1 MFESFESMHMWKI
14 SKTIVCSF
22 ETIGL
27 RKSVFT
33 KNCFSF
39 DTNMADTPLKKDQ
52 FKSIFLLQV

>member
-33 KNCFSF
+33 KIVSVLIQ
-39 DTNMADTPLKKDQ
+39 TWQ
-52 FKSIFLLQV
+52 IHH